1 MPEIGAT
8 RESIEGLDVKG
19 QSPRWWGC
27 VAVAFPIARMRMR
40 LRKRERQIAS
50 AVTVLAV
57 AAIVVVCGRR

>member
-8 RESIEGLDVKG
+8 RESIEGLDVEG

-40 LRKRERQIAS
+40 LREHERNIAS
-50 AVTVLAV
+50 SVAVVAV
-57 AAIVVVCGRR
+57 ASIVVLRGRG